1 MRFFYVK
8 NLVHCYGGLDGGQL
22 AAPSACVIGRPTL
35 SSSPPLIGL
44 FGGESP
50 TFTQESIMTTSLVRL
65 ENGQAIT
72 TSLQVAEYF
81 DKQHKNIL
89 RDIDTLIAQLD
100 KSFATLNFELCF
112 KNNELQN
119 GKPQAYYNL
128 TRDAFTLLAM
138 GFTGAKALQFK
149 LAFLNAFNQ
158 LEHQVIHQQT
168 TLVHLNTKLKDKL
181 MSQHLRY
188 RQMYRYL
195 QKELS
200 QEEIARCMQIST
212 RMVRMLYRE
221 MQEFELLPEQ
231 EVFVLAH
238 TGRISRMATQSQLG
252 LEM

>member
-1 MRFFYVK
+1 
-8 NLVHCYGGLDGGQL
+8 
-22 AAPSACVIGRPTL
+22 
-35 SSSPPLIGL
+35 
-44 FGGESP
+44 
-50 TFTQESIMTTSLVRL
+50 MTTSLVHL
-65 ENGQAIT
+65 ENGQPIT
-72 TSLQVAEYF
+72 TSTQIAEIF
-81 DKQHKNIL
+81 DKEHKNIIRSINQL
-89 RDIDTLIAQLD
+89 MIQLD
-100 KSFATLNFELCF
+100 QSFNALNFEPVKYF
-112 KNNELQN
+112 DAKGEERT
-119 GKPQAYYNL
+119 YYNL

-158 LEHQVIHQQT
+158 LEQQVIHQQT

>member
-1 MRFFYVK
+1 MTTVSPI
-8 NLVHCYGGLDGGQL
+8 VHLEDGQ
-22 AAPSACVIGRPTL
+22 PV
-35 SSSPPLIGL
+35 
-44 FGGESP
+44 
-50 TFTQESIMTTSLVRL
+50 TTSL
-65 ENGQAIT
+65 
-72 TSLQVAEYF
+72 
-81 DKQHKNIL
+81 
-89 RDIDTLIAQLD
+89 LIAELFCKEHKDVLRAVRNLDCTPHFRERNFALTCEIKQLGMS
-100 KSFATLNFELCF
+100 KREASFY
-112 KNNELQN
+112 KI
-119 GKPQAYYNL
+119 
-128 TRDAFTLLAM
+128 TRDGFSFLCM
-138 GFTGAKALQFK
+138 GFTGKDAAIWKENYI
-149 LAFLNAFNQ
+149 NAFNQ

-168 TLVHLNTKLKDKL
+168 TLVHLNTQLKDKL

>member
-81 DKQHKNIL
+81 DKQHKNIIQSINNL
-89 RDIDTLIAQLD
+89 NLQLD
-100 KSFATLNFELCF
+100 KEFNELNFQRVKYFDAKGE
-112 KNNELQN
+112 ERT
-119 GKPQAYYNL
+119 YYNL

-158 LEHQVIHQQT
+158 LERQVIHQQT
-168 TLVHLNTKLKDKL
+168 TLVHPNTKLKDKL

-221 MQEFELLPEQ
+221 MQELELLPEQ

>member
-1 MRFFYVK
+1 
-8 NLVHCYGGLDGGQL
+8 
-22 AAPSACVIGRPTL
+22 
-35 SSSPPLIGL
+35 
-44 FGGESP
+44 
-50 TFTQESIMTTSLVRL
+50 MTTNLVRL
-65 ENGQAIT
+65 ENGQPIT
-72 TSLQVAEYF
+72 TSTQIAEIF
-81 DKQHKNIL
+81 DKEHKNIIRSINQL
-89 RDIDTLIAQLD
+89 MAQLD
-100 KSFATLNFELCF
+100 QSFNALNFEPVKYF
-112 KNNELQN
+112 DAKGEERT
-119 GKPQAYYNL
+119 YYNL

-158 LEHQVIHQQT
+158 LERQVIHQQT
-168 TLVHLNTKLKDKL
+168 TLVHLNTQLKDKL

-221 MQEFELLPEQ
+221 MQELELLPEQ

>member
-1 MRFFYVK
+1 
-8 NLVHCYGGLDGGQL
+8 
-22 AAPSACVIGRPTL
+22 
-35 SSSPPLIGL
+35 
-44 FGGESP
+44 
-50 TFTQESIMTTSLVRL
+50 MTTSLVRL

-72 TSLQVAEYF
+72 TSLQVAEIF

-100 KSFATLNFELCF
+100 KSFATLNFELTFEIKQLGMSERKTPC
-112 KNNELQN
+112 
-119 GKPQAYYNL
+119 YNL

-158 LEHQVIHQQT
+158 LEQQVIHQQT